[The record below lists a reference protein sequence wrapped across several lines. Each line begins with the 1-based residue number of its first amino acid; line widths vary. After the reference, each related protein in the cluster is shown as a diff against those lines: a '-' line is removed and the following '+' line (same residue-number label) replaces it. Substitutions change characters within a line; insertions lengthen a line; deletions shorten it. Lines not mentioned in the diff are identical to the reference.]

1 MEGAT
6 ERTTG
11 FADVPSRYDG
21 VKLEEEVLALWRE
34 HDMFNEA
41 QRKSEG
47 RPLYCW
53 NEGPPTANGRPGIHH
68 VLART
73 FKDIFPRF
81 KHMQGYHC
89 PRKAGWDTHGLPVE
103 HEIEKEL
110 GIFDKA
116 EIEHQVGVAEFTR
129 RCRESVMRYIG
140 DWERMTERMGFW
152 VNMGDA
158 YYTLDNSFIESVWWL
173 LRRIWDKGLIYQG
186 YKVVPYDPRI
196 GATLSSHEVALG
208 YKEVED
214 PSIYVR
220 FPVEGV
226 ERTSFL
232 VWTTTPWTLP
242 SNLALAVHPEVD
254 YVFVRTGPGSG
265 LIADAEASGSA
276 QGQGASASVREAG
289 PGSERPARVDSPAEA
304 DASDAARASASSG
317 GEILILAEA
326 LVDTVLRDT
335 EYTIE
340 KRVKGTELEGMR
352 YTRLFDHL
360 PAAGPICHVWTA
372 DFVTIEDGT
381 GIVHCAPAY
390 GEDDIRLCRA
400 KGLPVVH
407 GVGLDGCFLPEVEPV
422 AGKFFKDADP
432 ILIADLE
439 ERGLMYRS
447 ERYLHNYPHGWR
459 TGDPLI
465 YYAKHAWYI
474 ETSRIRDRMVELN
487 RTINWVPETIRDGRF
502 GNWLANNVDW
512 ALSRERFW
520 GTPLP
525 VWTDGEGDFVCIG
538 SIAELEA
545 LCGRSLE
552 GVDLHRPAVD
562 EITFMHPDNGR
573 MYRRVPEVIDCW
585 FDSGA
590 MSYAQFHYPFEN
602 RELFESRFPA
612 DYICEA
618 IDQTRGWFYSLHAI
632 AALVSDSVAYRNCIC
647 LAHIVDKDGKKMSK
661 SQGNIVDPYDVFDH
675 VGADPLRWYLA
686 CRIAPEAQKRISVD
700 FVRGVASGFIN
711 TWWNT
716 YAFFVMYAKLDRV
729 DLAEDV
735 PLAERPEIDRWA
747 LALLHRTVAGVTDA
761 LEAYDVPAAGQA
773 IESFV
778 DQLSNWYVRR
788 NRRRF
793 WKAAAG
799 PDKQA
804 AYLTLYECLHTVNR
818 LMAPIMPFIT
828 ETVHRNLVRGVDDS
842 APASVHMSEWPVPD
856 PAARDDAL
864 IAEIDVV
871 QRVVGLGRAA
881 RNSSGVR
888 VRQPLSRLLV
898 RTPDEG
904 SAMFVAR
911 HEAQILEELNVKAV
925 EMLAPDAEL
934 VSYRIKPNLPRTG
947 KRFGKRV
954 PAIRD
959 ALAAADGGAI
969 AAAVA
974 AGRTFDVDA
983 GGEAITF
990 EPEDVLVETTS
1001 AEGYACAEE
1010 GAYLAGLDT
1019 SLTEALE
1026 REGLARELVRTVQE
1040 ARKQAG
1046 LDVSDRI
1053 TLRID
1058 GTSDIAAAL
1067 DAHRDYVMEETLAIG
1082 WGEAKWSPAYSVEHS
1097 LGDRQWAIGLARAD
1111 GR

>member
-1 MEGAT
+1 MEGKT
-6 ERTTG
+6 ERMTG

-34 HDMFNEA
+34 HDMFNVA
-41 QRKSEG
+41 QRQHEG

-116 EIEHQVGVAEFTR
+116 EIERQVGVAEFTR

-173 LRRIWDKGLIYQG
+173 LRQIWDKDLIHQG

-208 YKEVED
+208 YREVED
-214 PSIYVR
+214 PSVYVR
-220 FPVEGV
+220 FPVEGT
-226 ERTSFL
+226 ESTSFL

-254 YVFVRTGPGSG
+254 YVFVR
-265 LIADAEASGSA
+265 
-276 QGQGASASVREAG
+276 
-289 PGSERPARVDSPAEA
+289 
-304 DASDAARASASSG
+304 SG
-317 GEILILAEA
+317 GETLVLAEP
-326 LVDTVLRDT
+326 LVGAVLRDAEFT
-335 EYTIE
+335 VE
-340 KRVKGTELEGMR
+340 KRAKGADLEGTR

-360 PAAGPICHVWTA
+360 QADGPICRVWAA

-390 GEDDIRLCRA
+390 GEDDIRLCQA

-465 YYAKHAWYI
+465 YYAKHAWYVA
-474 ETSRIRDRMVELN
+474 TSRIRDRMVELN
-487 RTINWVPETIRDGRF
+487 RTINWVPENIRDGRF

-525 VWTDGEGDFVCIG
+525 VWTDGDGDFMCIG

-545 LCGRSLE
+545 LCGRSLD

-562 EITFMHPDNGR
+562 EITFVHPDNGR
-573 MYRRVPEVIDCW
+573 TYRRVPEVIDCW

-661 SQGNIVDPYDVFDH
+661 SIGNIVDPYDVFDH

-686 CRIAPEAQKRISVD
+686 CRIAPEVQKRISVD
-700 FVRGVASGFIN
+700 FVRGVASGLIN

-729 DLAEDV
+729 DVTEDV

-747 LALLHRTVAGVTDA
+747 LALLHRTVANATDA
-761 LEAYDVPAAGQA
+761 LEAYDVFTAGRA

-804 AYLTLYECLHTVNR
+804 AYLTLYECLHAVNR
-818 LMAPIMPFIT
+818 LMAPIMPFIS
-828 ETVHRNLVRGVDDS
+828 ETVHQNLVRGVDEA
-842 APASVHMSEWPVPD
+842 APPSVHMSEWPVPD
-856 PAARDDAL
+856 PAARNDAL

-904 SAMFVAR
+904 TAAFVVR
-911 HEAQILEELNVKAV
+911 HEAQILEELNVKGV
-925 EMLAPDAEL
+925 EILAPDAEL
-934 VSYRIKPNLPRTG
+934 VSYRIKPNLPRIG

-954 PAIRD
+954 PAVRD
-959 ALAAADGGAI
+959 ALAEADGGAI
-969 AAAVA
+969 AVSVA
-974 AGRTFDVDA
+974 AGRSFKVAVA
-983 GGEAITF
+983 GETVTF
-990 EPEDVLVETTS
+990 EPEDVLVES
-1001 AEGYACAEE
+1001 ASAVGYSSAEE
-1010 GAYLAGLDT
+1010 GGYLVGLDT

-1040 ARKQAG
+1040 ARKQEG

-1053 TLRID
+1053 ILRID
-1058 GTSDIAAAL
+1058 GTPEVAAAL
-1067 DAHRDYVMEETLAIG
+1067 DAHRDYVMEETLTSD
-1082 WGEAKWSPAYSVEHS
+1082 WGDGDWSHAYSVEHT
-1097 LGDRQWAIGLARAD
+1097 LGAAKWAIGLRKD
-1111 GR
+1111 DSTVRFPRPPELQ

>member
-1 MEGAT
+1 MEG
-6 ERTTG
+6 TTG
-11 FADVPSRYDG
+11 KTVDRVAGRTPRRTPGHVMGQATGLADVPSRYDG

-34 HDMFNEA
+34 HDMFNAA
-41 QRKSEG
+41 QRASEG

-116 EIEHQVGVAEFTR
+116 EIERRIGVAEFTR

-158 YYTLDNSFIESVWWL
+158 YYTLDNSYIESVWWL
-173 LRRIWDKGLIYQG
+173 LRQIWDQGLIYQG

-196 GATLSSHEVALG
+196 GATLSSHEVSLG
-208 YKEVED
+208 YREVED
-214 PSIYVR
+214 PSIHVR
-220 FPVEGV
+220 FPVEGA

-254 YVFVRTGPGSG
+254 YVFVRTG
-265 LIADAEASGSA
+265 
-276 QGQGASASVREAG
+276 
-289 PGSERPARVDSPAEA
+289 
-304 DASDAARASASSG
+304 
-317 GEILILAEA
+317 GETLILAEA
-326 LVDTVLRDT
+326 LVDPVLRDAA
-335 EYTIE
+335 YTIE
-340 KRVKGTELEGMR
+340 KRVRGADLEGMR
-352 YTRLFDHL
+352 YTRLFDYL
-360 PAAGPICHVWTA
+360 PADGPICRVWAA

-390 GEDDIRLCRA
+390 GEDDIRLGQAR
-400 KGLPVVH
+400 GLPVVH

-432 ILIADLE
+432 VLIAELE
-439 ERGLMYRS
+439 RRGLMFRS

-487 RTINWVPETIRDGRF
+487 RTIRWVPETIRDGRF

-525 VWTDGEGDFVCIG
+525 VWTDGEGDFMCIG
-538 SIAELEA
+538 SVAELEGW
-545 LCGRSLE
+545 CGRSLKE
-552 GVDLHRPAVD
+552 VDLHRPAVD
-562 EITFMHPDNGR
+562 EITFTHPDNGR
-573 MYRRVPEVIDCW
+573 TYRRVPEVIDCW

-602 RELFESRFPA
+602 RDRFERHFPA

-661 SQGNIVDPYDVFDH
+661 SQGNIVNPYDVFDH

-716 YAFFVMYAKLDRV
+716 YAFFVMYAKLDRL
-729 DLAEDV
+729 DLTEDV

-747 LALLHRTVAGVTDA
+747 LALLHRTVADVTHA
-761 LEAYDVPAAGQA
+761 LEAYDVMTAGRA

-799 PDKQA
+799 LDKQA

-828 ETVHRNLVRGVDDS
+828 ETVHRNLVCGVDNA

-856 PAARDDAL
+856 PVARDDAL
-864 IAEIDVV
+864 MAEIDVV

-881 RNSSGVR
+881 RNASGVR
-888 VRQPLSRLLV
+888 VRQPLARLLV
-898 RTPDEG
+898 RAPDDA
-904 SAMFVAR
+904 SAASVMR
-911 HEAQILEELNVKAV
+911 HAPQILEELNVKAV
-925 EMLAPDAEL
+925 EMLAPDADL
-934 VSYRIKPNLPRTG
+934 LSYRIRPNLPRIG
-947 KRFGKRV
+947 RRFGKRV
-954 PAIRD
+954 PAVRD

-974 AGRTFDVDA
+974 AGRSFDIDVA
-983 GGEAITF
+983 GEASTF
-990 EPEDVLVETTS
+990 EPEDVLVESTS
-1001 AEGYACAEE
+1001 AEGYSCTEE
-1010 GAYLAGLDT
+1010 GGYLVGLDT

-1058 GTSDIAAAL
+1058 GTPDVAAAL
-1067 DAHRDYVMEETLAIG
+1067 DAYRDYVMEETLTTA
-1082 WGEAKWSPAYSVEHS
+1082 WGEADWSPAYSVEHR
-1097 LGDRQWAIGLARAD
+1097 LGAGQWTIGLAPTPGSATSPPAA
-1111 GR
+1111 